1 MSFNWSVRMTAR
13 TTSMTAALVL
23 GTAVL
28 AGCQNESKPAAAPAA
43 AADSPYHVRASIAE
57 IMDSMVMPAAD
68 IIWKSTAI
76 IESVEGTKDL
86 TPKNDEDWKVV
97 ERAAV
102 VMSEALN
109 SLMIPGRRAVPE
121 GTPPDDDGEELQ
133 PAQVEELIRKE
144 PQVWIGFAQALDAT
158 TQKLQVA
165 IKARDLQ
172 AISDLGGELDE
183 VCETCHLQFWYPPKQ
198 EKK

>member
-1 MSFNWSVRMTAR
+1 MSFNWSVRMT
-13 TTSMTAALVL
+13 SLTAATVL
-23 GTAVL
+23 GIAVL
-28 AGCQNESKPAAAPAA
+28 AGCQNESKPAAPAA
-43 AADSPYHVRASIAE
+43 AAESPYHVRTSIAE
-57 IMDSMVMPAAD
+57 IMDSMVMPSAD
-68 IIWKSTAI
+68 IIWKSTAV

-109 SLMIPGRRAVPE
+109 SLMIPGRRAAPE
-121 GTPPDDDGEELQ
+121 GAPVDDDGDELQ
-133 PAQVEELIRKE
+133 PAQIEELIRKE
-144 PQVWIGFAQALDAT
+144 PQVWIGFAQAIDGT
-158 TQKLQVA
+158 VQKLQGA

-183 VCETCHLQFWYPPKQ
+183 VCENCHLQFWYPPKQ
-198 EKK
+198 EK

>member
-1 MSFNWSVRMTAR
+1 MSFKWSVRMA
-13 TTSMTAALVL
+13 SMAAAIVLGSALV
-23 GTAVL
+23 
-28 AGCQNESKPAAAPAA
+28 AGCQNESKPTAAPAA
-43 AADSPYHVRASIAE
+43 AADSPYHVRATVAE

-68 IIWKSTAI
+68 VIWKSTAV

-86 TPKNDEDWKVV
+86 TPKNDEEWKVV

-109 SLMIPGRRAVPE
+109 ALMIPGRHVA
-121 GTPPDDDGEELQ
+121 PPDAPVDDDGDELQ
-133 PAQVEELIRKE
+133 PAQIEEMIRKE

-183 VCETCHLQFWYPPKQ
+183 VCENCHLQFWYPPKQ

>member
-1 MSFNWSVRMTAR
+1 MSFNGSMRMTTRIAP
-13 TTSMTAALVL
+13 TVVAILL
-23 GTAVL
+23 GIAVL
-28 AGCQNESKPAAAPAA
+28 AGCQNEGKPAGAPAA
-43 AADSPYHVRASIAE
+43 ASDSPYHVRATVAE

-68 IIWKSTAI
+68 ILWKSTAV

-86 TPKNDEDWKVV
+86 TPKNDEEWKVV

-109 SLMIPGRRAVPE
+109 ALMIPGRAVA
-121 GTPPDDDGEELQ
+121 PPGAPVDDDGEELQ
-133 PAQVEELIRKE
+133 PAQIEELIRKE
-144 PQVWIGFAQALDAT
+144 PQVWIGFAQALDGT
-158 TQKLQVA
+158 VQKMQGA

-183 VCETCHLQFWYPPKQ
+183 VCESCHLHFWYPQQ
-198 EKK
+198 EKQ

>member
-1 MSFNWSVRMTAR
+1 MSFNGSVRAMPLAV
-13 TTSMTAALVL
+13 AILACGAVL
-23 GTAVL
+23 G
-28 AGCQNESKPAAAPAA
+28 GCQNDSKPAAPAA
-43 AADSPYHVRASIAE
+43 ATDSPYHLRATIAE

-68 IIWKSTAI
+68 IIWKSTAV
-76 IESVEGTKDL
+76 IESVEGRKDF
-86 TPKNDEDWKVV
+86 TPKNDEEWKVV

-102 VMSEALN
+102 VMSEAQN
-109 SLMIPGRRAVPE
+109 AIMIPGRHVA
-121 GTPPDDDGEELQ
+121 PPDAPVDDDGDELL
-133 PAQVEELIRKE
+133 PAQIEELIRKE

-158 TQKLQVA
+158 TEKLQVA

-183 VCETCHLQFWYPPKQ
+183 VCESCHLHFWYPMP

>member
-1 MSFNWSVRMTAR
+1 MSSNGSMFMTSRIA
-13 TTSMTAALVL
+13 STAAILL
-23 GTAVL
+23 GATAL
-28 AGCQNESKPAAAPAA
+28 AGCQNGDKPAAAPA
-43 AADSPYHVRASIAE
+43 AADSPYHVRATVAE

-68 IIWKSTAI
+68 IIWKSTAV

-86 TPKNDEDWKVV
+86 TPKNDEEWKVV

-109 SLMIPGRRAVPE
+109 SLMIPGRRVAPADAPV
-121 GTPPDDDGEELQ
+121 DDDGEELQ

-144 PQVWIGFAQALDAT
+144 PQVWIGFAQALDGT
-158 TQKLQVA
+158 VQKLQGA

-183 VCETCHLQFWYPPKQ
+183 VCETCHLHFWYPPKTAG
-198 EKK
+198 K

>member
-1 MSFNWSVRMTAR
+1 MNANVSIRVTLGA
-13 TTSMTAALVL
+13 TLLAGLAA
-23 GTAVL
+23 L
-28 AGCQNESKPAAAPAA
+28 AGCQQESKPAAAQPE
-43 AADSPYHVRASIAE
+43 SPFHLRASIAE
-57 IMDSMVMPAAD
+57 IMDSMIMPSAD
-68 IIWKSTAI
+68 TIWKSTAI

-102 VMSEALN
+102 TMSEALN
-109 SLMIPGRRAVPE
+109 ALMIPGRKAAPE
-121 GTPPDDDGEELQ
+121 GAPVDDDGDELM
-133 PAQVEELIRKE
+133 PAQIEEKIRKE

-158 TQKLQVA
+158 TLKLQTA

-183 VCETCHLQFWYPPKQ
+183 VCESCHLQFWYPPKQ